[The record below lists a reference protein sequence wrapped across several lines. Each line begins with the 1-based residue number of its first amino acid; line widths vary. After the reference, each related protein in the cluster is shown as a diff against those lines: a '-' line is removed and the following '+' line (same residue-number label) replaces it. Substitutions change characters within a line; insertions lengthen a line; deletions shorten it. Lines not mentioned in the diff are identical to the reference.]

1 MCGNGGRLALGGDRR
16 RYYCR
21 LFDSFLYGVETVGWP
36 IPARA
41 LLCACS
47 GSRNFVFAL
56 LAAVVLCRVNQK
68 VSNYNKDINVEQ
80 RTAEIQRK
88 TKETNVTV
96 ELGLD
101 GQGRYD
107 IDTGIGFLDH
117 MLAHLSKH
125 GKIDLEVK
133 AKGDLNVDAHHTVED
148 IAICLG
154 QCLNKAI
161 GDKKGI
167 ARYGHSSVPMED
179 ALANVS
185 VDLSGRPSCVYNV
198 EYRTDKIGDFDI
210 QCLQELLRSFSNT
223 GKFNLHINV
232 PYGTNSHHIAE
243 AIFKALGQ
251 ALAEAVK
258 IVGTDVP
265 STKGQL

>member
-1 MCGNGGRLALGGDRR
+1 MAD
-16 RYYCR
+16 
-21 LFDSFLYGVETVGWP
+21 
-36 IPARA
+36 
-41 LLCACS
+41 
-47 GSRNFVFAL
+47 
-56 LAAVVLCRVNQK
+56 
-68 VSNYNKDINVEQ
+68 
-80 RTAEIQRK
+80 RTAKIHRK
-88 TKETNVTV
+88 TKETDVTV
-96 ELGLD
+96 ELNLD
-101 GQGRYD
+101 GAGKYE

-117 MLAHLSKH
+117 MLTHFSKH
-125 GKIDLEVK
+125 GKIDLVVK

-154 QCLNKAI
+154 EGLLKTL

-198 EYRTDKIGDFDI
+198 DYRTDKIGDFDVE
-210 QCLQELLRSFSNT
+210 CLEEMLRSFSNN

-243 AIFKALGQ
+243 AIFKGLGQ
-251 ALAEAVK
+251 ALATAVR

-265 STKGQL
+265 STKGLL

>member
-1 MCGNGGRLALGGDRR
+1 MAD
-16 RYYCR
+16 
-21 LFDSFLYGVETVGWP
+21 
-36 IPARA
+36 
-41 LLCACS
+41 
-47 GSRNFVFAL
+47 
-56 LAAVVLCRVNQK
+56 
-68 VSNYNKDINVEQ
+68 
-80 RTAEIQRK
+80 RTAKIHRK
-88 TKETNVTV
+88 TKETDVILDLN
-96 ELGLD
+96 LD
-101 GQGRYD
+101 GLGKYE

-117 MLAHLSKH
+117 MLSHLSKH
-125 GKIDLEVK
+125 GKIDLNVK

-148 IAICLG
+148 VAICLG
-154 QCLNKAI
+154 ESLIKAL

-167 ARYGHSSVPMED
+167 SRYGHSSVPMEET
-179 ALANVS
+179 LADVS

-198 EYRTDKIGDFDI
+198 EYRTDKIGDFDVE
-210 QCLQELLRSFSNT
+210 CLEEMLRSFSNN

-243 AIFKALGQ
+243 AIFKGLGQ